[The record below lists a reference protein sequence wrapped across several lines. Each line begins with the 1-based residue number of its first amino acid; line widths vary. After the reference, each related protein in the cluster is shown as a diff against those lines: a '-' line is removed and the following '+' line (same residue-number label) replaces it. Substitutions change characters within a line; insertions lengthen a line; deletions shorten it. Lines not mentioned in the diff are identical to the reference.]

1 MLLWRERLLKKD
13 KFPAGYTTEVDIQWK
28 ILDALKKRGFQ
39 LLEEEVRVPIEDP
52 PRGLRFDFLM
62 KRKGK
67 KFAVELKIARGF
79 ADWFFHWLARSIL
92 TLQAVQRLKGIE
104 PLLAVFV
111 ESLELGP
118 VKRFKSQV
126 ALYAP
131 SLWWLL
137 ADRRDNIAAHL
148 PGGDEE
154 DLDLSSNSEST
165 AWLALPRKSGVH
177 SSPFGYASEKL
188 SFGDLHQWLFK
199 VLLFAP
205 RAESGW
211 GGPRG
216 SIRNLRQLATLAKVA
231 PPLVYRWAAAME
243 HSGYLAK
250 VGRVPVLRD
259 LDALLAEWRG
269 RYRINDNHLTPCDP
283 VFHVPLDDRFQ
294 EEFLE
299 RLRQLK
305 KKSLS
310 YALSGHQA
318 CRVYRLRHSDARS
331 VHVYMAGDLAGALEA
346 LQLVPSNNP
355 AAPIRLLRP
364 KHARSVFGGVTPV
377 DGVQVCDLLQVYLD
391 LYHLPDRGREQAEF
405 LRARALAPVLRAAA
419 EPHHAIS
426 LGR

>member
-1 MLLWRERLLKKD
+1 
-13 KFPAGYTTEVDIQWK
+13 
-28 ILDALKKRGFQ
+28 
-39 LLEEEVRVPIEDP
+39 
-52 PRGLRFDFLM
+52 M

-67 KFAVELKIARGF
+67 KFAVELKITRGF
-79 ADWFFHWLARSIL
+79 ADWLFHWLARSIL
-92 TLQAVQRLKGIE
+92 TLQAVQRLKGFE
-104 PLLAVFV
+104 PLLVVFV
-111 ESLELGP
+111 ESLGPGP

-148 PGGDEE
+148 PGNDEE
-154 DLDLSSNSEST
+154 DLDLSSNSESA
-165 AWLALPRKSGVH
+165 AWFALPRMPGVH
-177 SSPFGYASEKL
+177 SSPFGYAGEKL
-188 SFGDLHQWLFK
+188 SFGNLHQWLLK

-216 SIRNLRQLATLAKVA
+216 PIKNLRQLATLAKVA

-269 RYRINDNHLTPCDP
+269 RYRITDNDLMPCDP
-283 VFHVPLDDRFQ
+283 IFHGPIDDRFQ

-305 KKSLS
+305 KKTLS

-318 CRVYRLRHSDARS
+318 CRVYRLRHSEARS
-331 VHVYMAGDLAGALEA
+331 IHVYMNGDFASALQS

-355 AAPIRLLRP
+355 AAPICLLRP
-364 KHARSVFGGVTPV
+364 KHAQSVFGGVTV
-377 DGVQVCDLLQVYLD
+377 LDGIQVCDHLQVYLD

-405 LRARALAPVLRAAA
+405 LRERTLAPVLKAAA
-419 EPHHAIS
+419 EPQHAIP

>member
-1 MLLWRERLLKKD
+1 LKNNKS
-13 KFPAGYTTEVDIQWK
+13 PVVYTTEADVQWK
-28 ILDALKKRGFQ
+28 ILDVLKKRGFR
-39 LLEEEVRVPIEDP
+39 LLEERVRVPIDDP

-92 TLQAVQRLKGIE
+92 TLQAVQRLKGFE

-111 ESLELGP
+111 ESLESGP
-118 VKRFKSQV
+118 VRRFKSQV

-137 ADRRDNIAAHL
+137 ADQRDNIAAHL
-148 PGGDEE
+148 PGHDEE
-154 DLDLSSNSEST
+154 HLDLGSKSES
-165 AWLALPRKSGVH
+165 APWLALPGKSGVH
-177 SSPFGYASEKL
+177 SSPFGYAGEKL
-188 SFGDLHQWLFK
+188 SFGDLHQWLLK

-216 SIRNLRQLATLAKVA
+216 PIRNLRQLATLAKVA

-243 HSGYLAK
+243 RGAYLSK

-269 RYRINDNHLTPCDP
+269 RYRINDNQLMLCDP
-283 VFHVPLDDRFQ
+283 MFHGPLDDRFQ
-294 EEFLE
+294 EEFLK

-305 KKSLS
+305 RKTVS

-318 CRVYRLRHSDARS
+318 CRVFGLRHSDARS
-331 VHVYMAGDLAGALEA
+331 IHVYVAGDLAAALQA
-346 LQLVPSNNP
+346 LQLVPSSNS
-355 AAPIRLLRP
+355 AAPIWLLRP
-364 KHARSVFGGVTPV
+364 KHARSVFGGVTLL
-377 DGVQVCDLLQVYLD
+377 DGIQVCDYLQVYLD

-405 LRARALAPVLRAAA
+405 LRERVLAPVLKAAA
-419 EPHHAIS
+419 EPQHAIPF
-426 LGR
+426 GR